1 MGAGLPTVR
10 ILPFEVDVDIAVPAG
25 DDLDAIF
32 SITRHGVGDTRPND
46 FAVVVRLVRARNHS
60 KAAVTN
66 QGLRALHCD
75 LGPNI
80 GTAQWH
86 PCASLELVCQHNP
99 PTRP

>member
-1 MGAGLPTVR
+1 
-10 ILPFEVDVDIAVPAG
+10 
-25 DDLDAIF
+25 
-32 SITRHGVGDTRPND
+32 
-46 FAVVVRLVRARNHS
+46 VVVRLVRARNHS